1 MPDKRTRIEVLDG
14 LRGLAIL
21 LVFLFHGYYI
31 WDAYYP
37 FGKLY
42 ADNLLFKYGSL
53 GVQLFF
59 LISGFV
65 ILMSVEKT
73 PGFWTFI
80 KNRWLRLFPGMLI
93 CSLIIYLTG
102 SFFYER
108 PFGIPE
114 LKSLLPGITFINNS
128 ILERIFNTDF
138 PVLELSFWSLYVE
151 VKFYVIFGALYF
163 IFNRNA
169 ALTGIFILYVSA
181 ACMQILIVHQ
191 VFAESAAMKVYIGS
205 FIHFGWFVAGALTY
219 IYYTYREKIYLYL
232 LIISIVCS
240 MLYAYKF
247 HDPVLYVYLIILIM
261 VFLGSLFWAPLGILF
276 KSRFFRFV
284 GFISYPLYLL
294 HENMLIASVIKLH
307 RYIPSIPYAFLPIFS
322 FVFIG
327 ALAYTVARFIEPAL
341 QRVLKKI
348 I

>member
-1 MPDKRTRIEVLDG
+1 MPDKKKRIEVLDG

-42 ADNLLFKYGSL
+42 AGNLLFKYGSL

-73 PGFWTFI
+73 PGFRIFI

-93 CSLIIYLTG
+93 CSLIIYFTAG
-102 SFFYER
+102 FFYER

-128 ILERIFNTDF
+128 ILERIFSTAF

-163 IFNRNA
+163 IFNRNT
-169 ALTGIFILYVSA
+169 ALAGIFILYVSA
-181 ACMQILIVHQ
+181 ALLQILIVHQ
-191 VFAESAAMKVYIGS
+191 LLAENAAMKIYIGS

-219 IYYTYREKIYLYL
+219 IYYRDHDKRYLYL
-232 LIISIVCS
+232 LIISLVCS
-240 MLYAYKF
+240 VFYAYKF
-247 HDPVLYVYLIILIM
+247 HDPVLYIYLISVIL
-261 VFLGSLFWAPLGILF
+261 VFLGALFWAPFGVLF
-276 KSRFFRFV
+276 ESRFFRLV

-294 HENMLIASVIKLH
+294 HENMLIASMIKLH
-307 RYIPSIPYAFLPIFS
+307 RHIPQIPYLLLPALS
-322 FVFIG
+322 FIFIG
-327 ALAYTVARFIEPAL
+327 ILAYTVARFLEPAF
-341 QRVLKKI
+341 QRLLKKI